1 VHPNRKSI
9 RLPTY
14 DYSSPG
20 MYFVTICTH
29 QREPTLGAIDAGY
42 MIPNDAGKFVEQIW
56 HALPIR
62 FPNLKTDKFILMPN
76 HVHAIL
82 FLESPQS
89 NPGAASGAP
98 TTATSLTRA
107 SIALQSGSELT
118 GALTRHPSLAAVVRA
133 FKSQSAT
140 GVNKIRMTR
149 SDPVW
154 QRNYF
159 EHIIRTPQSL
169 DDLRRYIQEN
179 PARWHSDEENPLR
192 VNNTLA
198 GPILS

>member
-1 VHPNRKSI
+1 MHPNRKSI
-9 RLPTY
+9 RLPHY
-14 DYSSPG
+14 DYSHPG

-29 QREPTLGAIDAGY
+29 RREPILGAIDAGY
-42 MIPNDAGKFVEQIW
+42 MIPNAAGKFVEQIW
-56 HALPIR
+56 HALPNR

-89 NPGAASGAP
+89 SPGGASPAP
-98 TTATSLTRA
+98 TTRT
-107 SIALQSGSELT
+107 
-118 GALTRHPSLAAVVRA
+118 SLAAVVCA
-133 FKSQSAT
+133 FKSQSAI
-140 GVNKIRMTR
+140 GVNKIRMTPNH
-149 SDPVW
+149 PVW

-179 PARWHSDEENPLR
+179 PARWPSDEENPLQI
-192 VNNTLA
+192 NNTLA